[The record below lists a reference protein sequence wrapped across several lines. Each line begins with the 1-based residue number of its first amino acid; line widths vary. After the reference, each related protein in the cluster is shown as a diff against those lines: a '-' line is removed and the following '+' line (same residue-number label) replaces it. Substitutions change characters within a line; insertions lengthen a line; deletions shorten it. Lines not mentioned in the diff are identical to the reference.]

1 MTPPTP
7 DAEDEPPPPVATRPD
22 KTKSIVSAVQT
33 RVTWIILIMHA
44 YVQCCCFFAHDY
56 LVFIHHGLAFV
67 HNNLVFTHSN
77 LVFVLNDLVFA
88 RNNIVSALNDL
99 VPAINDLVLHSMTWF
114 QYTKPVEPE
123 VKANGTT
130 KQKKKKMTDEEI
142 LDRLRSIVSVGDP
155 NRKYNKMERIGQG

>member
-1 MTPPTP
+1 MDNTDNACIRTM
-7 DAEDEPPPPVATRPD
+7 
-22 KTKSIVSAVQT
+22 
-33 RVTWIILIMHA
+33 LL
-44 YVQCCCFFAHDY
+44 FFAHN
-56 LVFIHHGLAFV
+56 A
-67 HNNLVFTHSN
+67 
-77 LVFVLNDLVFA
+77 LVFVHSDL
-88 RNNIVSALNDL
+88 VSALNDL
-99 VPAINDLVLHSMTWF
+99 VYALNDLVLHSTTLFMHSTTLFMYSTTLFLHSTTLF